1 MALIDSTDA
10 DLGEVRAW
18 RHAIHRQPEL
28 LYDLPHTTALVAEK
42 LTAFGCDEVVSGLGR
57 SGVVGLIR
65 GRSAGPGTIAL
76 RADMDALPITEQNAA
91 LPHGSSV
98 AGRMH
103 ACGHDGHTAMLLG
116 AARHLCGTRAFAG
129 TAAVVFQPAEEGGAG
144 ARAML
149 DDGLV
154 SRFSIDRFFGMH
166 NLPGL
171 PVGRFSLRPGPI
183 MASSDVF
190 DITVTG
196 KGSHAAMPH
205 LGVDPVLAG
214 AAVVTG
220 LQSIASRLIDPLDAC
235 VVSVT
240 RFEAGSARNAIPDS
254 ARLSGTVRTLRPE
267 TRDAAEARLKLIAR
281 SIAEA
286 HGAAAA
292 VSYGRGYPVTV
303 NHAAEAA
310 FAASV
315 AADVAG
321 REQVDAAVPP
331 FMGAEDFAYMLEAR
345 PGAFIFIGNGDSA
358 GLHNASYD
366 FADAAL
372 PFGISYWVRLVEMAQ
387 PG

>member
-1 MALIDSTDA
+1 MALIDTTDA
-10 DLGEVRAW
+10 GLGEVAAW
-18 RHAIHRQPEL
+18 LQDFHRHPEL
-28 LYDLPHTTALVAEK
+28 LYDLPRTTGVVAEK
-42 LTAFGCDEVVSGLGR
+42 LKAFGCDEVVTGLGR

-65 GRSAGPGTIAL
+65 GRSQGSGTIAL

-91 LPHGSSV
+91 LSHSSGV

-154 SRFSIDRFFGMH
+154 SRFGIDRFFGMH

-171 PVGRFSLRPGPI
+171 PIGRFALRPGPI
-183 MASSDVF
+183 MAASDVF
-190 DITVTG
+190 DLTVHG

-205 LGVDPVLAG
+205 LGVDPLLAG
-214 AAVVTG
+214 AAIVTG
-220 LQSIASRLIDPLDAC
+220 LQSIASRLVDPLDAC

-254 ARLSGTVRTLRPE
+254 ARLSGTVRTLRAE
-267 TRDAAEARLKLIAR
+267 TRDLVEARLSLVVR
-281 SIAEA
+281 NVAEA
-286 HGAAAA
+286 HGATAT

-303 NHAAEAA
+303 NDPTETA

-315 AADVAG
+315 ATAVAG
-321 REQVDAAVPP
+321 REHVDATVPP
-331 FMGAEDFAYMLEAR
+331 FMGAEDFAYMLEAK
-345 PGAFIFIGNGDSA
+345 PGAFVFLGNGASA

>member
-1 MALIDSTDA
+1 MPLIDSTDA
-10 DLGEVRAW
+10 ALGEVRAW
-18 RHAIHRQPEL
+18 RQAIHRQPEL
-28 LYDLPHTTALVAEK
+28 LYDLPHTAALVVEK

-65 GRSAGPGTIAL
+65 GRSGGAGTIGL
-76 RADMDALPITEQNAA
+76 RADMDALPMTEQNAA
-91 LPHGSSV
+91 LPHRSSV
-98 AGRMH
+98 TGRMH

-149 DDGLV
+149 ADGLV

-214 AAVVTG
+214 AAIVTG
-220 LQSIASRLIDPLDAC
+220 LQSIASRLVDPLDAC

-254 ARLSGTVRTLRPE
+254 ARLGGTVRTLRPE
-267 TRDAAEARLKLIAR
+267 TRDLAEARLALMAR

-286 HGAAAA
+286 HGASAA

-321 REQVDAAVPP
+321 AEQVDMAVPP
-331 FMGAEDFAYMLEAR
+331 FMGAEDFAYMLEAK

>member
-1 MALIDSTDA
+1 
-10 DLGEVRAW
+10 
-18 RHAIHRQPEL
+18 
-28 LYDLPHTTALVAEK
+28 
-42 LTAFGCDEVVSGLGR
+42 
-57 SGVVGLIR
+57 
-65 GRSAGPGTIAL
+65 
-76 RADMDALPITEQNAA
+76 
-91 LPHGSSV
+91 
-98 AGRMH
+98 
-103 ACGHDGHTAMLLG
+103 MLLG

-149 DDGLV
+149 EDGLV

-205 LGVDPVLAG
+205 LGVDPV
-214 AAVVTG
+214 
-220 LQSIASRLIDPLDAC
+220 
-235 VVSVT
+235 
-240 RFEAGSARNAIPDS
+240 
-254 ARLSGTVRTLRPE
+254 
-267 TRDAAEARLKLIAR
+267 
-281 SIAEA
+281 
-286 HGAAAA
+286 
-292 VSYGRGYPVTV
+292 
-303 NHAAEAA
+303 
-310 FAASV
+310 
-315 AADVAG
+315 
-321 REQVDAAVPP
+321 
-331 FMGAEDFAYMLEAR
+331 AR